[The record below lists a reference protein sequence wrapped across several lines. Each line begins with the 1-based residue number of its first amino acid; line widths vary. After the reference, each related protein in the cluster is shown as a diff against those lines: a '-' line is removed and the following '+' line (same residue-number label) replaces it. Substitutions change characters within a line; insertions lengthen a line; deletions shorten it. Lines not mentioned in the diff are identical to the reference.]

1 MRILPRFTLPN
12 FRPLRHR
19 LRQAR
24 RRLTVA
30 RVFLGCEL
38 VLFGGTLLFI
48 FTGARAAW
56 IDRQG
61 RRADLLAAAFA
72 VAGFALIHQ
81 LARRYLVPRL
91 EQYFSPVKYDDRRIL
106 FDLGQEARA
115 AADIAHLF
123 GLIVRR
129 IGEALHA
136 EDVSIFVRDEVTG
149 DYPLRVSLSNSAIQH
164 AEAPTPAGPAPAL
177 PRDAFV
183 IRRLRSVSLPL
194 EISGQDFDA
203 WTRAL
208 ESASSAQR
216 EERQREQ
223 RLLTQL
229 RSRLLQ
235 PIRSKDQLVG
245 VLSLGQCRVRHEY
258 NVTDK
263 EMLMSVAS
271 QLALVIENARLTE
284 RMLADERLRRELS
297 LAAEVQRRLLP
308 TQPPECVS
316 VELAG
321 FCQPARGVG
330 GDYYDFFKFDN
341 QQLGIAIADVAGKG
355 IAAALLMSTVQA
367 TLRSLSAESSNH
379 STMPNESLANMVA
392 TLNRLL
398 VNSTGGA
405 NYVTFFY
412 AQFDQRTQQLAYV
425 NAGHNPPFLF
435 RANGAN
441 LDGLQTVLAA
451 SVNGF
456 KKLDAGGMFVGM
468 FDHLS
473 YDQEVI
479 QMQPGDVLI
488 AFTDGLSE
496 AQSKN
501 DEEFG
506 EEQIQEVLAQTA
518 HLSVN
523 EIRDEI
529 LRRVKIWCEGAP
541 QHDDLTFIVLK
552 AK

>member
-19 LRQAR
+19 LRQAK

-30 RVFLGCEL
+30 RAFLGCEL
-38 VLFGGTLLFI
+38 VLFGVTLLFV

-61 RRADLLAAAFA
+61 RRADLLAAAFV
-72 VAGFALIHQ
+72 VAGFMLFHQ
-81 LARRYLVPRL
+81 LAQRYLVPRL
-91 EQYFSPVKYDDRRIL
+91 EQYFSPVNYDDRRIL

-115 AADIAHLF
+115 AADITHLF

-136 EDVSIFVRDEVTG
+136 EDVSIFVRDEMTG
-149 DYPLRVSLSNSAIQH
+149 DYPLRVSLANSAIKH
-164 AEAPTPAGPAPAL
+164 AEASTPAGPTPAL

-183 IRRLRSVSLPL
+183 VRRLRSVSLPL

-203 WTRAL
+203 WARAL
-208 ESASSAQR
+208 ESASPAQR
-216 EERQREQ
+216 EERQKEQ
-223 RLLTQL
+223 RLLAQL

-379 STMPNESLANMVA
+379 SARPNESLANMVA

-412 AQFDQRTQQLAYV
+412 AQFDQRTQQLVYV

-435 RANGAN
+435 RANEAN
-441 LDGLQTVLAA
+441 ENGLQTVLAT

-473 YDQEVI
+473 YDQEVV

-496 AQSKN
+496 AQSKD

-506 EEQIQEVLAQTA
+506 EEQIQQVLAETA
-518 HLSVN
+518 HSSVN